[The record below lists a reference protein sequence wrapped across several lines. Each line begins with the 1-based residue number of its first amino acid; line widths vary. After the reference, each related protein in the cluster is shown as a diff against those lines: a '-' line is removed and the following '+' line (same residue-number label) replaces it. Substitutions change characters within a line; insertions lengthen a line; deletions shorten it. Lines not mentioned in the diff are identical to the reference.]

1 MREVD
6 NKWFFSELP
15 FFVKMFTFYIKGDL
29 IVLFPLLLIIILL
42 GILSLKFMLLMVG
55 TYIVVRNL
63 GEMIYWI
70 FHQFS
75 SRSYRPNDFGF
86 KRLDN
91 HAIYILMQT
100 LAIAGVMLGLAIVF
114 AVLLFFR

>member
-75 SRSYRPNDFGF
+75 SRNYRPNDFGF

-100 LAIAGVMLGLAIVF
+100 LAIAGVMLGSAIVF
-114 AVLLFFR
+114 AILLFFK